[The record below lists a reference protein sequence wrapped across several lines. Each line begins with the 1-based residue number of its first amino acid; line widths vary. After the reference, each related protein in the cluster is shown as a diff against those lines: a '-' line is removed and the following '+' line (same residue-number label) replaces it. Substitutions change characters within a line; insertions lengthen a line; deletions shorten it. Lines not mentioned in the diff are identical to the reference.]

1 MSRMLVRSLAALA
14 AGLTFATT
22 AQAQGGLI
30 GRMKDKAKEQLD
42 KKKKEEP
49 KADSSKTVAT
59 ASKSSPSESAAD
71 TSKAFVNYDFVPG
84 DKVLFAEDFST
95 DKVGDLPSRVKV
107 ESGNWDVVSYKGQR
121 FLRATS
127 SGDIMI
133 PVPSTLPQKFT
144 VEMDLIHSWGLSP
157 SIFFVPDQGDQRHTH
172 QSVFVGNTGGIG
184 EFSSQPL
191 ENKDKELYHVRL
203 MVDGEH
209 AKVYE
214 DGKRVANVPTAKL
227 GRSNGVWVHAR
238 ASENEPFYV
247 TNIRVAESNT
257 SLFDALSASGRVA
270 THGILFDVNSD
281 RIRPESAPTL
291 LEIADMLKAHPD
303 LKLTIEGHTNNTG
316 DAAANQTL
324 SEHRAASVK
333 STLVSTYGID
343 ASRLATKG
351 FGASKPAASNDTA
364 EGRQQ
369 NRRVELV
376 KM

>member
-1 MSRMLVRSLAALA
+1 MSRMLVRSLLALS
-14 AGLTFATT
+14 AGLILATPV
-22 AQAQGGLI
+22 QAQGGLI
-30 GRMKDKAKEQLD
+30 GRIKNKAKEQIE
-42 KKKKEEP
+42 KKKPE
-49 KADSSKTVAT
+49 SKPDPAKTPAT
-59 ASKSSPSESAAD
+59 PDKSGASESAVD
-71 TSKAFVNYDFVPG
+71 TSRAFVNYDFVPG

-107 ESGNWDVVSYKGQR
+107 EAGNWEVASYKGQR
-121 FLRATS
+121 FLRAS
-127 SGDIMI
+127 NSGDIMI
-133 PVPSTLPQKFT
+133 PLPSTLPQKAT

-157 SIFFVPDQGDQRHTH
+157 SIEFVPDEGDQRHTH
-172 QSVFVGNTGGIG
+172 QSVFVGSTGGIG
-184 EFSSQPL
+184 DFSS
-191 ENKDKELYHVRL
+191 EAAANKDKELYHVRL
-203 MVDGEH
+203 MLDGEH

-238 ASENEPFYV
+238 ASENDPFYI
-247 TNIRVAESNT
+247 TNIRIAESNT
-257 SLFDALSASGRVA
+257 SLFDVLNASGRVA

-281 RIRPESAPTL
+281 HIRPESAPTL

-303 LKLTIEGHTNNTG
+303 LKLTIEGHTDNTG
-316 DAAANQTL
+316 DASANQTL

-333 STLVSTYGID
+333 TALVSTYGID

-351 FGASKPAASNDTA
+351 FGAAKPAASNDTA

>member
-1 MSRMLVRSLAALA
+1 MLVRALVA
-14 AGLTFATT
+14 LTAGLTITTT

-30 GRMKDKAKEQLD
+30 GRVKDKAKEQLD
-42 KKKKEEP
+42 KKKKDEP
-49 KADSSKTVAT
+49 KPDSSKTAPAAAKSNST
-59 ASKSSPSESAAD
+59 ASEAD

-84 DKVLFAEDFST
+84 DKVLFAEDFSN

-107 ESGNWDVVSYKGQR
+107 ESGNWEVASYKGQR
-121 FLRATS
+121 FLRAS
-127 SGDIMI
+127 GSGDIMI
-133 PVPSTLPQKFT
+133 PLPSTLPQKAT
-144 VEMDLIHSWGLSP
+144 IEMDLIHSWGLSP
-157 SIFFVPDQGDQRHTH
+157 SIMFVPDQGDQRHTH
-172 QSVFVGNTGGIG
+172 QSVFVGSTGGIG
-184 EFSSQPL
+184 EFSSQPT

-203 MVDGEH
+203 MLDGEH

-227 GRSNGVWVHAR
+227 GRANGVWVHAR
-238 ASENEPFYV
+238 ASNNEPFYI
-247 TNIRVAESNT
+247 TNIRIAESNT
-257 SLFDALSASGRVA
+257 SLFDALNASGRVA

-281 RIRPESAPTL
+281 HIRPESAPTL
-291 LEIADMLKAHPD
+291 LEIADMLKAHSD
-303 LKLTIEGHTNNTG
+303 LKLTIEGHTDNTG
-316 DAAANQTL
+316 DPAANQAL
-324 SEHRAASVK
+324 SERRAASVK
-333 STLVSTYGID
+333 SALVSNYGID